1 MEKIYCVKDNN
12 GSYNGSINICS
23 NSMIKRNADWKWDYY
38 SQTYPMSVNL
48 GREDVERKIEKLREL
63 NLLAEYENLDWEVI
77 EFTKQEWTD
86 LITENCKK
94 HDELRR
100 DRMLN
105 WHYNSSIVIKEIKK
119 GCIGAYRKAVR
130 DIYRKYKSKNT

>member
-1 MEKIYCVKDNN
+1 MGKIYCVKDNN
-12 GSYNGSINICS
+12 GRYNGHINICS
-23 NSMIKRNADWKWDYY
+23 NSMTKHNADWKWDYY

-77 EFTKQEWTD
+77 EFTKQEWKD

-100 DRMLN
+100 DQMLN
-105 WHYNSSIVIKEIKK
+105 SHYNSSIEMKEIKK
-119 GCIGAYRKAVR
+119 GCIGVHRKAVR
-130 DIYRKYKSKNT
+130 DIYRKYKGKNT